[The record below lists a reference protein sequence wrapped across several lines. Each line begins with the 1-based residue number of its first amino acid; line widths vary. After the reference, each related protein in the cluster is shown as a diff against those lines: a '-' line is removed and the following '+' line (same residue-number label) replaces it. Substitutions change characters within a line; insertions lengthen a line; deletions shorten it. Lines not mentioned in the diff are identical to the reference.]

1 QGRPEAQ
8 GLRAR
13 RPPRAR
19 EGDRAEEAEQEA
31 ARAARGAEE
40 GRRLMAKHHELLER
54 GPREAPEP
62 ETAEQRSKRLGVGT
76 AAGGIAAGGAVL
88 AKLGFLKFFLWIVA
102 WHGVVDLWRLG
113 GWIALAVVAGVATAY
128 LVIRSR
134 REA

>member
-1 QGRPEAQ
+1 
-8 GLRAR
+8 
-13 RPPRAR
+13 
-19 EGDRAEEAEQEA
+19 
-31 ARAARGAEE
+31 
-40 GRRLMAKHHELLER
+40 MAKHDELLEQ

-76 AAGGIAAGGAVL
+76 AAGGVAAGGAVL

-102 WHGVVDLWRLG
+102 WHGVVDLWRIG

-134 REA
+134 REAS